1 MATTIRTMDLNDV
14 PPARRTCELPEDH
27 YGERPVP
34 TVAAFIISLTSR
46 NAGLRGG
53 LYVCDEH
60 ATANAKFVVSR
71 VVSEA
76 ES

>member
-1 MATTIRTMDLNDV
+1 MATLRTMDLNDV

-27 YGERPVP
+27 YGEKP
-34 TVAAFIISLTSR
+34 TPASEAFIISLTSR

-53 LYVCDEH
+53 LYVCAEH
-60 ATANAKFVVSR
+60 AAANAKFVVSR
-71 VVSEA
+71 VVRDV